1 MGHHSHISLKIWRR
15 GKSRAKS
22 APVQSSK
29 FKVPNGESRR
39 CTRLPNISFVR
50 SWIRR
55 KRGKKWNVTLRHTK
69 TNIQFSPMLRNMPVK
84 EEHCKK
90 VTSRA
95 TNYFEYNEF
104 QMSSRF
110 DRHAES
116 KRRGISFHNEL
127 PRSLDQ
133 NGYSSSFEN

>member
-1 MGHHSHISLKIWRR
+1 MHN
-15 GKSRAKS
+15 
-22 APVQSSK
+22 V
-29 FKVPNGESRR
+29 KVPNGESRR
-39 CTRLPNISFVR
+39 CTRLPYISFVR
-50 SWIRR
+50 SWIRQ

-95 TNYFEYNEF
+95 TNCFEYNEF

-116 KRRGISFHNEL
+116 KRRGILFHNEL